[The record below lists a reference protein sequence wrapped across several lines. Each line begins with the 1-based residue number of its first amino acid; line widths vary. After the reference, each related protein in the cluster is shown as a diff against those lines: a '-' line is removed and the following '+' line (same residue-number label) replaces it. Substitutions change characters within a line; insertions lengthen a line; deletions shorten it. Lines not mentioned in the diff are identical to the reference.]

1 MDAPEAAL
9 ERYLHR
15 RIPLSAALGVRGT
28 EASAERVRLTA
39 PLAENINH
47 TGTVFGGSAA
57 AVATLAAWSLL
68 HLRLAAAGLS
78 ARTVIQR
85 SRMEYE
91 RPIPGDF
98 AAECRLGDR
107 AAWERFTTVL
117 ARRGRARL
125 RLDAELS
132 CAHEPVGRFEGQFV
146 ALGSALGAADPT
158 EP

>member
-1 MDAPEAAL
+1 MNAPEAAL
-9 ERYLHR
+9 ERDLHR
-15 RIPLSAALGVRGT
+15 RIPLSAALGVRVA
-28 EASAERVRLTA
+28 EASAECERLTA
-39 PLAENINH
+39 PLAANRNH
-47 TGTVFGGSAA
+47 TGTAFGGSAA

-68 HLRLAAAGLS
+68 HLRLAAVGLS

-98 AAECRLGDR
+98 AAECRLGDA
-107 AAWERFTTVL
+107 AAWQRFTRVL

-132 CAHEPVGRFEGQFV
+132 CAGERVGRLEGEFV
-146 ALGSALGAADPT
+146 ALGSGLGAADPT
-158 EP
+158 GP